1 VGTGAAL
8 PSAIGQALL
17 ALGDQWTLLILQRG
31 LTKQVRRFAD
41 WRDELGMSESVLSAR
56 LKEMVAGGLLE
67 QVAYTSG
74 GTRHEYRLTPRAA
87 ELWPMLVA
95 IWSWERTWVHHHDP
109 PPDLIHQVCG
119 ARADVVLGCGACGT
133 AFVTARDTA
142 TERGAGATFAQVAV
156 ARHHRRTVRERLPDD
171 ALSYL
176 PETMTILGDRWS
188 TVVLAAAF
196 LGIRRF
202 ADFQAELGIAP
213 SVLSDRLRRFVEAD
227 VLVREPTPSAR
238 PQYRLTDKGLS
249 FFPVFAFLVDWARR
263 WYTGAPGTELTIRH
277 TGCGSVLVPVLRCT
291 ACGRVMER
299 DAVRFDLDPPGHR
312 SADAEPCPA
321 AAGRRR
327 CRRGRAAT
335 GRRA

>member
-1 VGTGAAL
+1 MGTGAEL

-41 WRDELGMSESVLSAR
+41 WRDELGMSESVLAAR

-67 QVAYTSG
+67 QVAYKNG
-74 GTRHEYRLTPRAA
+74 RTRHEYRLTSRAA

-95 IWSWERTWVHHHDP
+95 IWSWERTWVERAEP
-109 PPDLIHQVCG
+109 LPDLIHRVCG
-119 ARADVVLGCGACGT
+119 ARTDVVLGCATCDT
-133 AFVTARDTA
+133 ALVTARETV
-142 TERGAGATFAQVAV
+142 TERGAAATFAQVAV
-156 ARHHRRTVRERLPDD
+156 ARHHRRTVRERMPHD

-176 PETMTILGDRWS
+176 PETMEIFGDRWS

-196 LGIRRF
+196 LGVRRF

-213 SVLSDRLRRFVEAD
+213 SVLSDRLRRFVDAD
-227 VLVREPTPSAR
+227 VLARTPASGGRAH
-238 PQYRLTDKGLS
+238 YSLTDKGMS

-263 WYTGAPGTELTIRH
+263 WYQGAPGTELVIRH
-277 TGCGSVLVPVLRCT
+277 VTCGSVLAPVLRCT

-299 DAVRFDLDPPGHR
+299 SAVHFDIPSPDDPER
-312 SADAEPCPA
+312 EPV
-321 AAGRRR
+321 RRR
-327 CRRGRAAT
+327 PRRPAPGGR
-335 GRRA
+335 G